1 MERQKAM
8 EYGSRKALSDVLKPH
23 YIYIYIIKESKIMQS
38 YFIIFIDKSEHEICM
53 YFMDILTN
61 SIQNVVF

>member
-1 MERQKAM
+1 
-8 EYGSRKALSDVLKPH
+8 
-23 YIYIYIIKESKIMQS
+23 MQS